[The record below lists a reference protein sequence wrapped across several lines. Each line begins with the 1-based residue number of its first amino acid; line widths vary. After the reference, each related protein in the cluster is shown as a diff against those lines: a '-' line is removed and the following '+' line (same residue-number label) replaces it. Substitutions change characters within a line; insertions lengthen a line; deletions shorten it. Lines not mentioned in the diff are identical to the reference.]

1 MSLFPF
7 LYQVS
12 SMNIIDTIDNNTKKK
27 KKKKPKQYMPKV
39 EKRCIGSLRPHL
51 ANNWTEG

>member
-12 SMNIIDTIDNNTKKK
+12 SMNIIDTIDNNTKK